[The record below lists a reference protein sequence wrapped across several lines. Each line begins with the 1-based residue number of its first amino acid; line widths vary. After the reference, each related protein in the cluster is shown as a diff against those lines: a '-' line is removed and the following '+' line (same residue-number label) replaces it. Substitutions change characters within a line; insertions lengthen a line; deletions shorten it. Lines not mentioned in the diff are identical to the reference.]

1 MKRNF
6 EDISFDFTMIIAI
19 TAIVLNIIALIFK
32 VIIN

>member
-6 EDISFDFTMIIAI
+6 EDISFDFTMIIVI